1 MNMKKFFKLGF
12 SIMAIA
18 FAMLGLTGCQGTAT
32 KGALD
37 SDSAQ
42 GQVQKRNYQ
51 SRAFDTKDKNTT
63 VRTVI
68 ATLQDLGFVVDK
80 ADDTLGSVTATK
92 FTHNVPLKMTVSVRP
107 RGDQLVVRAN
117 AQYGIKPVNEPESY
131 QDFFTSLAKSMF
143 LDAHEVA

>member
-1 MNMKKFFKLGF
+1 MNMSKYVKLGLQTL
-12 SIMAIA
+12 AITV
-18 FAMLGLTGCQGTAT
+18 AMLGLIGCQGTAT

-37 SDSAQ
+37 SDIKQ
-42 GQVQKRNYQ
+42 GQVQMRNYQ

-80 ADDTLGSVTATK
+80 ADETLGSVTATK

-107 RGDQLVVRAN
+107 RGEQLVVRAN
-117 AQYGIKPVNEPESY
+117 AQYGIQPVKEPQSY
-131 QDFFTSLAKSMF
+131 QDFFTSLSKSMF